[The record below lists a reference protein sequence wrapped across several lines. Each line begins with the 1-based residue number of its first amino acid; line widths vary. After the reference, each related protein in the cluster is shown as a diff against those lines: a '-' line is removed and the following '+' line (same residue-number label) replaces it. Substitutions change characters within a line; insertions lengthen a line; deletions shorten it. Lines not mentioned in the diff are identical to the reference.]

1 MNSFGGQ
8 SSGAGT
14 SGSPA
19 NDGSGN
25 DGSGKVGPDDIYRD
39 TSSCLVYGVGSDKTI
54 KQFK

>member
-8 SSGAGT
+8 SGGAGT

-25 DGSGKVGPDDIYRD
+25 DTSGKGGSDDIYRD